1 MPPRSRKSE
10 GLSEPA
16 NPNTKSATRIE
27 PSRTKK
33 RTATSL
39 VESPELAK
47 RSRLKEEELDPQT
60 LSPQRSKLHTARA
73 PKSAAALDL
82 TEPPLGLEVQPVAR
96 SKRSSGKQVNAKD
109 SFNEKNTAP
118 SNKKSRKVQTE
129 PAAIETELELA
140 LETTVTSKRGGE
152 AKKISTAV
160 VAKEAGVTED
170 LEPELGPSKKK
181 ITRKTR
187 EEKAA
192 ESMPLAKRTVGL
204 RMFVGA
210 HVSCAKGVHNTVT
223 NAVHIGGNSLACFLK
238 SQRKWE
244 NPPLQDEHKTQ
255 FHSLCAEYEY
265 EAIKHILP
273 HGSYLVNL
281 AQEERDKAKQAYDAF
296 VDDLRRCESLG
307 IKLYNFHP
315 GNTGPKPRSE
325 AIARIAAALNRA
337 HKETKTVKPVLE
349 NMAGTGNV
357 VGSTFE
363 DLKEIIEQVED
374 KTRIGV
380 CIDTCHAFA
389 AGYDLRTP
397 EAFKN
402 TMDKFDKIVGMK
414 YLSALHI
421 NDSKAPFNSHR
432 DLHQNIGL
440 GFLGLRAFHNVMN
453 EPRFEDLPL
462 VLETPIERKNEEGK
476 TVEDKQIWATE
487 IKLLESL
494 IGMDPNSE
502 AFQKL
507 EADLAAKGAD
517 ERKKLQEVHNRKQVK
532 DRKAAEKGQTKLK
545 WKNMKGEASEESA
558 GGLSDISD

>member
-223 NAVHIGGNSLACFLK
+223 NAVHIGYV
-238 SQRKWE
+238 
-244 NPPLQDEHKTQ
+244 T
-255 FHSLCAEYEY
+255 
-265 EAIKHILP
+265 
-273 HGSYLVNL
+273 
-281 AQEERDKAKQAYDAF
+281 
-296 VDDLRRCESLG
+296 
-307 IKLYNFHP
+307 
-315 GNTGPKPRSE
+315 
-325 AIARIAAALNRA
+325 
-337 HKETKTVKPVLE
+337 
-349 NMAGTGNV
+349 
-357 VGSTFE
+357 
-363 DLKEIIEQVED
+363 
-374 KTRIGV
+374 
-380 CIDTCHAFA
+380 
-389 AGYDLRTP
+389 
-397 EAFKN
+397 
-402 TMDKFDKIVGMK
+402 
-414 YLSALHI
+414 I
-421 NDSKAPFNSHR
+421 NAN
-432 DLHQNIGL
+432 
-440 GFLGLRAFHNVMN
+440 AV
-453 EPRFEDLPL
+453 
-462 VLETPIERKNEEGK
+462 
-476 TVEDKQIWATE
+476 
-487 IKLLESL
+487 
-494 IGMDPNSE
+494 
-502 AFQKL
+502 
-507 EADLAAKGAD
+507 
-517 ERKKLQEVHNRKQVK
+517 
-532 DRKAAEKGQTKLK
+532 
-545 WKNMKGEASEESA
+545 
-558 GGLSDISD
+558 